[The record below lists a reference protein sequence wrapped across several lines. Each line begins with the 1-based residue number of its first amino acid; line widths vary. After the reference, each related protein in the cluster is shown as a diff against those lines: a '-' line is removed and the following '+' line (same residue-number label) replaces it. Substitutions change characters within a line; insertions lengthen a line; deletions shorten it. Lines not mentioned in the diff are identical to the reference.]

1 MRTTKHGVRRGLAL
15 VLALLVAVSMSVYA
29 GGEQE
34 EGGEAAEEEELVRL
48 TAGFTQEESLE
59 NLIPTDDWQ
68 YGEMGVMFWPL
79 VYDQLWMLGPAPDYE
94 AIPALATS
102 WETEDNQTWTY
113 HLREGVKFHDG
124 EEVTAE
130 DVKFMFEHFVHSDPV
145 WEYEEVMTSDVKIID
160 KYTIEITLE
169 NPHGGAGGKYP
180 PGFWTPVVPK
190 HIFEPVKDNITSFP
204 NEEAIGSGPFKLK
217 EFKAGEYVWFEA
229 NEEWWG
235 DGPYVD
241 EVVFQMF
248 GSEDARNMA
257 LKKGQIDMIGYAGV
271 DPVSAKQF
279 EGMDNIEILSTGG
292 IQIPWITFNLH
303 NDTPIQDL
311 AVRQAIMYAIDK
323 QKITDMVY
331 LGYAERVY
339 GFVYPEMEEFNPDIK
354 RYEYDVAKAKQ
365 ILADAGYTDTDGN
378 GIVNDPETGE
388 DVEFDGP
395 INSQKQYM
403 IKTMRLIAEDLEE
416 IGIKVNVST
425 MDQGTLLDYI
435 YDPKSDKYVMSIID
449 EEPGPYADWVW
460 EFARGYESGGEG
472 WNSAY
477 YNSDEFDAH
486 LEAMLQAATLEER
499 KEHVYA
505 MQRILAEDLP
515 YGFLVRPEAID
526 PVRTD
531 NVNGYVQ
538 AMGISNW
545 VNPWSYI
552 KARPV
557 E

>member
-15 VLALLVAVSMSVYA
+15 VLTLLVAVSMSVYA

-34 EGGEAAEEEELVRL
+34 KGDGAAEEEELVRL
-48 TAGFTQEESLE
+48 TAGFTQDESLE
-59 NLIPTDDWQ
+59 NLIPTDEWQ

-113 HLREGVKFHDG
+113 YLREGVKFHDG

-160 KYTIEITLE
+160 KYTVEITLE

-190 HIFEPVKDNITSFP
+190 HIFEPVKDNITSFD

-217 EFKAGEYVWFEA
+217 EFKEGEYVWFEA

-257 LKKGQIDMIGYAGV
+257 LKTGQIDMIGYAGV

-279 EGMDNIEILSTGG
+279 EGEENIEILSTGG

-331 LGYAERVY
+331 LGFAERVY
-339 GFVYPEMEEFNPDIK
+339 GFVYPEMDEFNPDIK
-354 RYEYDVAKAKQ
+354 RYEYDVDKAKQ

-378 GIVNDPETGE
+378 GILNDPETGE
-388 DVEFDGP
+388 DLEFDGP

-403 IKTMRLIAEDLEE
+403 IKTMRLIAEDLNK
-416 IGIKVNVST
+416 IGIKVNVTT

-435 YDPKSDKYVMSIID
+435 YDPKSDQYVFSIID

-515 YGFLVRPEAID
+515 YGFMVRPQAID

-531 NVNGYVQ
+531 NVTGYVQ

>member
-1 MRTTKHGVRRGLAL
+1 MRTTKHGVRRVFALAL
-15 VLALLVAVSMSVYA
+15 TLLVAVSMSVYA

-34 EGGEAAEEEELVRL
+34 KGDEAAGKEELVRL
-48 TAGFTQEESLE
+48 TAGFTQDESLE

-124 EEVTAE
+124 VEVTAE

-145 WEYEEVMTSDVKIID
+145 WEYEEVMTSNVKVID
-160 KYTIEITLE
+160 KYTVEITLE

-229 NEEWWG
+229 NKEWWG

-279 EGMDNIEILSTGG
+279 EGEENIDILSTGG

-323 QKITDMVY
+323 QRITDMVY
-331 LGYAERVY
+331 LGFAERVY

-403 IKTMRLIAEDLEE
+403 IKTMRLISEDLEK
-416 IGIKVNVST
+416 IGIKVNVTT

-460 EFARGYESGGEG
+460 EFARGYEGGGEG

-486 LEAMLQAATLEER
+486 LEAMLQAETLEER

-515 YGFLVRPEAID
+515 YGFLVRQDAID

-531 NVNGYVQ
+531 NVIGYVE

-545 VNPWSYI
+545 VNPWTYI

>member
-1 MRTTKHGVRRGLAL
+1 
-15 VLALLVAVSMSVYA
+15 
-29 GGEQE
+29 
-34 EGGEAAEEEELVRL
+34 
-48 TAGFTQEESLE
+48 
-59 NLIPTDDWQ
+59 
-68 YGEMGVMFWPL
+68 
-79 VYDQLWMLGPAPDYE
+79 
-94 AIPALATS
+94 
-102 WETEDNQTWTY
+102 
-113 HLREGVKFHDG
+113 
-124 EEVTAE
+124 
-130 DVKFMFEHFVHSDPV
+130 
-145 WEYEEVMTSDVKIID
+145 
-160 KYTIEITLE
+160 
-169 NPHGGAGGKYP
+169 
-180 PGFWTPVVPK
+180 
-190 HIFEPVKDNITSFP
+190 
-204 NEEAIGSGPFKLK
+204 
-217 EFKAGEYVWFEA
+217 
-229 NEEWWG
+229 
-235 DGPYVD
+235 
-241 EVVFQMF
+241 
-248 GSEDARNMA
+248 MA

-531 NVNGYVQ
+531 NVTGYVQ